1 MSKFYCDVHNKYKA
15 IPRQI
20 YTDGDRVQYIL
31 KGRGGYPATNA
42 RGSVQLVQG
51 NMIHVAT
58 DGGKNIKLLNN
69 LETITPDWAPSPLL
83 YVQRGKCWCAIVE
96 AAEPVQQGGTA

>member
-1 MSKFYCDVHNKYKA
+1 MSKFYCAAHDKYKA
-15 IPRQI
+15 IPRQT
-20 YTDGDRVQYIL
+20 YADGDRVQYIL
-31 KGRGGYPATNA
+31 KSRGGYPATSA

-58 DGGKNIKLLNN
+58 DAGKNIKLLNN

-96 AAEPVQQGGTA
+96 AKSVQQDGVV